1 MENKYLE
8 YSGPW
13 KVDYSGFDFVLRGEV
28 KSEKT
33 QAEIKEILYAAI
45 FFEKEDTTVVWTACM
60 EEAKSSGTTIVIL
73 INVRDWITK
82 SDVGI
87 WYRLVGGQRDE
98 PPVA

>member
-1 MENKYLE
+1 MEEKYLE

-13 KVDYSGFDFVLRGEV
+13 KMDYSIFDFTLREEV
-28 KSEKT
+28 KPEKT

-45 FFEKEDTTVVWTACM
+45 FLEKEVLWTACM

-73 INVRDWITK
+73 NYVREWITK
-82 SDVGI
+82 SNVGI
-87 WYRLVGGQRDE
+87 WYRFVGGQRDE